1 MALSPDDKCAHENV
15 NHIATTVRSGEH
27 VRSGAGFET
36 VGKGEFLR

>member
-1 MALSPDDKCAHENV
+1 MAVSPDDECAHENV
-15 NHIATTVRSGEH
+15 NHIATTVR